1 MNGEDNL
8 EKEVETGAKKGE
20 NAGEGLSEED
30 FSALLSSIGGAAPL
44 LQGLVGTLPLFGK
57 KSGACVGREALL
69 LALKPYLSPTRCEAV
84 DYLIRLGR
92 IGDTLRALK

>member
-8 EKEVETGAKKGE
+8 RGEAEKGE
-20 NAGEGLSEED
+20 KAREGLSEED
-30 FSALLSSIGGAAPL
+30 FSALLSDLSGAAPL
-44 LQGLVGTLPLFGK
+44 LQNLVGALPLFGK

-69 LALKPYLSPTRCEAV
+69 LALKPYLSPARCEAV

>member
-8 EKEVETGAKKGE
+8 RGEADVVAEK
-20 NAGEGLSEED
+20 AGEGLSEED
-30 FSALLSSIGGAAPL
+30 FSALLSGLSGAAPL
-44 LQGLVGTLPLFGK
+44 LQNLVGTLPLFGK

-69 LALKPYLSPTRCEAV
+69 LALKPYLSPARCEAV